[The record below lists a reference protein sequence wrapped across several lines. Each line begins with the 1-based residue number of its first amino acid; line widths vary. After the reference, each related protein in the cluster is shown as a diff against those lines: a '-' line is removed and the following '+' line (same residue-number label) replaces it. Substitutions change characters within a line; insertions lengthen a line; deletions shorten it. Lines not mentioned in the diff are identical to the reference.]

1 MEKKNKFLW
10 VTIVILGLL
19 VWSLNKNMN
28 YWKGVYGD
36 SLEAQIELQSRYDL
50 LLEATDQDRQLE
62 VCLEEAETKFH
73 RLFVLN
79 SKPSQKNKDA
89 RTWDN
94 RWIRE
99 QVDNEFE
106 RDRQFCLKRHQ

>member
-1 MEKKNKFLW
+1 
-10 VTIVILGLL
+10 
-19 VWSLNKNMN
+19 MN